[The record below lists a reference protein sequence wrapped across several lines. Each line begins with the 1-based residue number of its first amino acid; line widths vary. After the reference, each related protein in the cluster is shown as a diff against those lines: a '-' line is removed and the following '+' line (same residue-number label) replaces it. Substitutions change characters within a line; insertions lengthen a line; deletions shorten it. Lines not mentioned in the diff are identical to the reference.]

1 MENTIEKKNG
11 SLEYVPRFMD
21 DREPAAEPETAPAV
35 SDYECDIL
43 VIGGGFSGLMAAVT
57 AAEQGNR
64 VVLVDKG
71 KPGYS
76 GQTPYAGCTSWFDPE
91 LGDDREAY
99 ENNFMRGSQYMGN
112 YNWGQVWLEES
123 KSTYLKM
130 KELGLFEEIPRAV
143 ETGHADAL
151 DYVGYREFTGAKDRH
166 ARFVPILKKKGVTVV
181 THTMITCV
189 TRNEEKATGAIGFHV
204 PSGCV
209 IAFHAK
215 AVIMCMGGGT
225 YKPAGWPACS
235 ISYDA
240 AAIGYEL
247 GLPII
252 GHEFEDYH
260 FSSSGRPSNAFIPN
274 VWDYLEPMCFL
285 GGMIKKDHLFST
297 FKNNSLKWKTALEG
311 HAAWGDTDHEQK
323 APPRKPGPGNGP
335 RVPRLMPEETEP
347 APDAF
352 GGSAGLGVHTVNGI
366 YCGSEDTHGYTGI
379 PGLYCAGDGCNAGP
393 FGGSDYP
400 GGPGFTSNFVSLQ
413 GRRAALAASEY
424 AAGAPLCRI
433 PRDEIEARTEELYRP
448 LKRTSGFSPSW
459 ALDCLHAIMILP
471 STIVLKN
478 EACLQGALAQV
489 EFLRDHILPKVQAV
503 STHDLRTCHELKSKV
518 LEAEMKLRASLARKE
533 SRGGH
538 YRIDYPCRNDRDF
551 LCFFG
556 MVKGEDGRMNVVRIE
571 YPDTWKGNREESYE
585 ERYGLFV
592 FPGEKE
598 ALEKMRAGSFAAE
611 TEPGSVEGGEKA

>member
-1 MENTIEKKNG
+1 MDKMKA
-11 SLEYVPRFMD
+11 SQVYVPQFAD
-21 DREPAAEPETAPAV
+21 DREPAIEPEKAPAV
-35 SDYECDIL
+35 TDYECDIL
-43 VIGGGFSGLMAAVT
+43 VIGGGFAGLMAAVT
-57 AAEQGNR
+57 AAESGAK

-76 GQTPYAGCTSWFDPE
+76 GQTPYAGCTGWFDPE

-99 ENNFMRGSQYMGN
+99 ENNFLRGSQYMGN
-112 YNWGQVWLEES
+112 YNWGQVWLNES
-123 KSTYLKM
+123 KKTYLKM
-130 KELGLFEEIPRAV
+130 KELGLFEEIPRAA
-143 ETGHADAL
+143 ETGHAENL

-166 ARFVPILKKKGVTVV
+166 ARFVPILKKRGVTVV
-181 THTMITCV
+181 THTMITSV
-189 TRNEEKATGAIGFHV
+189 IKNEKKVIGAVGLHV
-204 PSGCV
+204 LSGAV
-209 IAFHAK
+209 ISFHAK
-215 AVIMCMGGGT
+215 AVILCMGGGT

-297 FKNNSLKWKTALEG
+297 FKNNSIKLKTALEG
-311 HAAWGDTDHEQK
+311 HYAWGDTQHAEHH
-323 APPRKPGPGNGP
+323 PPRKPGPGNGP
-335 RVPRLMPEETEP
+335 RVPRLIPEEVEP

-400 GGPGFTSNFVSLQ
+400 GGPGFTSNFCSLQ
-413 GRRAALAASEY
+413 GRRAAEAAVSYVTEEK
-424 AAGAPLCRI
+424 LIRI
-433 PRDEIEARTEELYRP
+433 PKDVIEEKNEEIYEP
-448 LKRTSGFSPSW
+448 MKRTQGFSVSW

-503 STHDLRTCHELKSKV
+503 STHDLRTCMELKAKV
-518 LEAEMKLRASLARKE
+518 LEAEMKLRASIARKE

-538 YRIDYPCRNDRDF
+538 YRIDYPYRNDSEY
-551 LCFFG
+551 LCYFG
-556 MVKGEDGRMNVVRIE
+556 MVKGSDGNMQVKRIE
-571 YPDTWKGNREESYE
+571 YPDAWKGDLSETYE
-585 ERYGLFV
+585 QRYGLFV
-592 FPGEKE
+592 FPGEKA
-598 ALEKMRAGSFAAE
+598 ALDQQKLSEQ
-611 TEPGSVEGGEKA
+611 EGGEQA